1 MPFVV
6 GLAEYLWKKP
16 ADIFL
21 FVIKFVIFMKKFIKQ
36 STLSYL
42 LWSDYF
48 AKVYILRRLFTLCYW
63 SSHCTKETDK
73 KGVSLSFGEIP
84 LQNQV
89 QRWYSAYWSGNFLRH
104 PVYPEDLILF
114 WNSFWYQHIFW
125 AGVWEAFILL
135 LWMQSFLLHKS
146 EVWAIIPRKNYFFI
160 FIFVNIL

>member
-6 GLAEYLWKKP
+6 GLAEYLWKRP
-16 ADIFL
+16 GDIIL
-21 FVIKFVIFMKKFIKQ
+21 FVIKFVIFMTKFIKQ

-73 KGVSLSFGEIP
+73 KGVSLSFRVIP

-89 QRWYSAYWSGNFLRH
+89 QRRYSAYWSGNFLRP

-114 WNSFWYQHIFW
+114 WNTFWYQHLFW
-125 AGVWEAFILL
+125 AGVWEAFIFR
-135 LWMQSFLLHKS
+135 LWIQAFLLHKS
-146 EVWAIIPRKNYFFI
+146 EIWALIPWKIYFFI